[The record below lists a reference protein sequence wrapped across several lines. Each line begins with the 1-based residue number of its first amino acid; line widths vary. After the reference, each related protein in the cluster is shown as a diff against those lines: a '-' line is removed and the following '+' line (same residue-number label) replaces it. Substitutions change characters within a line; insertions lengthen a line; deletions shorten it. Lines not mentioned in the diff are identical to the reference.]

1 MRGMRPQEELHW
13 MMDTEERPAGLHCA
27 TPLEGPVTDLPHPE
41 LFAAEPSTGRHV
53 VVIHPP
59 LIPCDARSRMFCH
72 WRGMLRHNPSIDRHC
87 IRDHLMRTI
96 PTSRLAFAVPRA
108 DSDASGIAPSST
120 ELDDSSYETS
130 ESTEAPYNDYEDI
143 VSVQFS
149 SICSPFLATTHV
161 PCSQAGHIRTT
172 PH

>member
-1 MRGMRPQEELHW
+1 MTTGPSRG
-13 MMDTEERPAGLHCA
+13 HC
-27 TPLEGPVTDLPHPE
+27 PLEGPATDLPHSE

-59 LIPCDARSRMFCH
+59 LLPCDARNKMFFL
-72 WRGMLRHNPSIDRHC
+72 WRGMRRGNPTIDRHY
-87 IRDHLMRTI
+87 IRDDHMRTS
-96 PTSRLAFAVPRA
+96 PPSRLAFAVPRA
-108 DSDASGIAPSST
+108 NSDASGIAPSTT
-120 ELDDSSYETS
+120 ELDDAASNV
-130 ESTEAPYNDYEDI
+130 STQAPYNEYEDI

>member
-1 MRGMRPQEELHW
+1 MT
-13 MMDTEERPAGLHCA
+13 DTDKRPAESHFA
-27 TPLEGPVTDLPHPE
+27 TPLEGPVSDLPHPE

-59 LIPCDARSRMFCH
+59 LIPCDARSRVFCH
-72 WRGMLRHNPSIDRHC
+72 WRGMLRGNPNIDRHY
-87 IRDHLMRTI
+87 M
-96 PTSRLAFAVPRA
+96 
-108 DSDASGIAPSST
+108 IAPST
-120 ELDDSSYETS
+120 TKLDDVLSNVTNIW
-130 ESTEAPYNDYEDI
+130 PYDMEEDI

>member
-1 MRGMRPQEELHW
+1 MTTGPSRG
-13 MMDTEERPAGLHCA
+13 HC
-27 TPLEGPVTDLPHPE
+27 PLEGPATDLPHSE

-59 LIPCDARSRMFCH
+59 LLPCDARDARNKMFFL
-72 WRGMLRHNPSIDRHC
+72 WRGMRRGNPTIDRQYIH
-87 IRDHLMRTI
+87 DDLMRAITGA
-96 PTSRLAFAVPRA
+96 SRLTFAVPVA
-108 DSDASGIAPSST
+108 NSDASDSGI
-120 ELDDSSYETS
+120 SYDTT

-161 PCSQAGHIRTT
+161 PCSQAGHISTT

>member
-1 MRGMRPQEELHW
+1 MRPQEELHW
-13 MMDTEERPAGLHCA
+13 KTDTDKRPAESHFA

-59 LIPCDARSRMFCH
+59 LIPCDARSRVFCH
-72 WRGMLRHNPSIDRHC
+72 WRGMLRGNPNIDRHY
-87 IRDHLMRTI
+87 M
-96 PTSRLAFAVPRA
+96 
-108 DSDASGIAPSST
+108 IAPST
-120 ELDDSSYETS
+120 TKLDDVLSNVTNIW
-130 ESTEAPYNDYEDI
+130 PYDMEEDI
-143 VSVQFS
+143 VSVQFT

>member
-1 MRGMRPQEELHW
+1 
-13 MMDTEERPAGLHCA
+13 MMGTEEPVSM
-27 TPLEGPVTDLPHPE
+27 PLEGPVTDLPHPE

-59 LIPCDARSRMFCH
+59 LIPCDARSRVFCH
-72 WRGMLRHNPSIDRHC
+72 WRGMLRGNPNIDRHY
-87 IRDHLMRTI
+87 M
-96 PTSRLAFAVPRA
+96 
-108 DSDASGIAPSST
+108 IAPST
-120 ELDDSSYETS
+120 TKLDDVLSNVTNIW
-130 ESTEAPYNDYEDI
+130 PYDMEEDI

>member
-1 MRGMRPQEELHW
+1 
-13 MMDTEERPAGLHCA
+13 MMDTALHCA

-72 WRGMLRHNPSIDRHC
+72 WRGMLRRNPNIDRHY
-87 IRDHLMRTI
+87 ILDDLMRTI
-96 PTSRLAFAVPRA
+96 PPSRLAFAVPGA
-108 DSDASGIAPSST
+108 NSDASGIAPSTT
-120 ELDDSSYETS
+120 ELDDSYESS

-149 SICSPFLATTHV
+149 SICSPFLATSHAVSYTHLTL
-161 PCSQAGHIRTT
+161 PTKA
-172 PH
+172 

>member
-1 MRGMRPQEELHW
+1 MRPHEELLW
-13 MMDTEERPAGLHCA
+13 KVDDDKRPATSHFA
-27 TPLEGPVTDLPHPE
+27 TPVEGPVTDLPHPE

-59 LIPCDARSRMFCH
+59 LIPCDARSRVFCH
-72 WRGMLRHNPSIDRHC
+72 WRGMLRGNPNIDRHY
-87 IRDHLMRTI
+87 M
-96 PTSRLAFAVPRA
+96 
-108 DSDASGIAPSST
+108 IAPST
-120 ELDDSSYETS
+120 TKLDDVLSNVTNIW
-130 ESTEAPYNDYEDI
+130 PYDMEEDI

>member
-13 MMDTEERPAGLHCA
+13 MTTGPSRGHC
-27 TPLEGPVTDLPHPE
+27 PLEGPATDLPHSE

-59 LIPCDARSRMFCH
+59 LLPCDARDARNKMFFL
-72 WRGMLRHNPSIDRHC
+72 WRGMRRGNPTIDRQYIH
-87 IRDHLMRTI
+87 DDLMRAITGG
-96 PTSRLAFAVPRA
+96 SRLTFAVPVA
-108 DSDASGIAPSST
+108 NSDASGIAPSTT